1 MQAAL
6 VILVFAAQET
16 EVRACFGGGAIGP
29 SRDVAGFPVYEAD
42 RLVVCQTGLGR
53 RSHNAATSVLK
64 HFSPEAVLSVGTAG
78 GLNLDLRAGQL
89 IACSHVHHA
98 GARGALEETPA
109 FSDERLATLALEVA
123 GGVGI
128 EAKIGSAVTVDEVV
142 WTSAGKADLH
152 ALMGHDVVEMESYWI
167 GKAAA
172 AADLPYLALRV
183 VTDQAAD
190 ELVETPAISA
200 DGTFDVEAFQDWI
213 KDHPE
218 YIPMFAQQ
226 AERSRLGLG
235 TLARFLSAFLPK
247 LAGSRVS

>member
-1 MQAAL
+1 MHAAP

-29 SRDVAGFPVYEAD
+29 SRDVAGFPVYETAG
-42 RLVVCQTGLGR
+42 LAVCQTGLGR
-53 RSHNAATSVLK
+53 RSRNAATAVLG
-64 HFSPEAVLSVGTAG
+64 HFKPEAVLSVGTAG
-78 GLNLDLRAGQL
+78 GLNLDLSAGQL

-98 GARGALEETPA
+98 GARGAPEETPA
-109 FSDERLATLALEVA
+109 FSDERLMTLALEVA
-123 GGVGI
+123 GGAGI
-128 EAKIGSAVTVDEVV
+128 EARIGSAVTVDEVV
-142 WTSAGKADLH
+142 WTSSGKADLH
-152 ALMGHDVVEMESYWI
+152 AWMGHDVVEMESYWI

-200 DGTFDVEAFQDWI
+200 DGTFDVNAFQAWI

-226 AERSRLGLG
+226 AERQRLGLG
-235 TLARFLSAFLPK
+235 TLARFLSAFLPR
-247 LAGSRVS
+247 LAGSRVA